1 MFAFNW
7 LVQARQRW
15 ILFDNKT
22 VGVLTASRNEKA
34 EQTHFPPSELIICCL
49 WEVVEPPSLKC
60 SKDAWTFHLGTWF
73 SDGHR
78 GVGFIAELND
88 PQVFSDLNDSVI
100 RVQTSLAQDRLS
112 SSTMEWK
119 RSLGREKRS
128 PVCSCLA
135 QEKNV
140 LLNMGKE
147 GWTSSLQSVSCIY
160 IKIHFPIWNKQHS
173 IKTFLLF
180 SKVFSFSHKTQRPWK
195 VP

>member
-7 LVQARQRW
+7 LVQACQRW

-22 VGVLTASRNEKA
+22 VGVLRASRNGKA

-49 WEVVEPPSLKC
+49 WGVVEPSCLKC
-60 SKDAWTFHLGTWF
+60 SKDAWTFHRGTWF

-119 RSLGREKRS
+119 RSLGRGKGS
-128 PVCSCLA
+128 LVCLCLA
-135 QEKNV
+135 P
-140 LLNMGKE
+140 GKKC
-147 GWTSSLQSVSCIY
+147 TSQHGQRGVNILFAVSIPY
-160 IKIHFPIWNKQHS
+160 LHQNPFFYLK
-173 IKTFLLF
+173 
-180 SKVFSFSHKTQRPWK
+180 
-195 VP
+195 